1 MGLTIG
7 SLHMMGTLTQEQQ
20 AANPYR
26 LERDGRVSLYD
37 NGWDN
42 PLALYADAETLS
54 RETGKDVLAFY
65 CFDEDAVALALYRN
79 GKTVAEGVSSL
90 DEGLFQPPKNMGLIA
105 AAFGAEDAGGA
116 ELERLMTDVAMD
128 TMQQIDELAAYLK
141 LPLLPDAALAEQME
155 NGEQERKRPAAAQR
169 LDAGAQEKQVAE
181 RVGGKEQGNMRLTI
195 GSLHMMGTLTQE
207 QQAANPY
214 RLERD
219 GRVSLYDNSGWDIW
233 NVLLWDAA
241 KFSCKTGKDMLV
253 FYCYNEDA
261 VALVLYRGGKAV
273 AGGASSLDERLAQ
286 PPQNMGLI
294 AEAFGVEDAGG
305 ARLER
310 LMTDAW
316 ADVMQQIGELAAY
329 LKLPLLPDAALAEQ
343 MEADKREWRQK
354 YPTAAKRLDAEAQK
368 ILGER
373 MAALGFT
380 TFKYHRWYK
389 LIRDEVLLSFGL
401 VPYKGS
407 FDMLIGIQPTFV
419 PYLDSFMTE
428 KLESLPYVM
437 RVQDT
442 PNEMQNWRRD
452 SRSSYCIFS
461 CDELYLTKW
470 ARYTVKEIFGQVVE
484 PMLRRITNVRDAV
497 MEIQWWTFVNY
508 RRYDCSQQA
517 SEREWRPPTVEN
529 YEPRGEPVHIV
540 FNQYCFFRMYE
551 ELWHKTLRDES
562 GYSVSRPTPGVLGW
576 DDYEGMERVIEAKEN
591 KREEYLLLKNR
602 DEAAIEERLHLAYE
616 ENLKLIKRR
625 LKLTPD
631 CSDTIWDRDY
641 RHPYDIKQ
649 MLQERY
655 ERCAPRM
662 HEGDYTIDF
671 I

>member
-7 SLHMMGTLTQEQQ
+7 SLHLMGTLTKEQQ

-26 LERDGRVSLYD
+26 YERDGRVSVYD
-37 NGWDN
+37 PDWDN
-42 PLALYADAETLS
+42 PLILYADAKTLS
-54 RETGKDVLAFY
+54 CETGKDVLAFY
-65 CFDEDAVALALYRN
+65 CFDEDAVALALYR
-79 GKTVAEGVSSL
+79 GDKAVAGGMSSL
-90 DEGLFQPPKNMGLIA
+90 DEGLFQTPKNMGLIA
-105 AAFGAEDAGGA
+105 AAFGVEDAGGA
-116 ELERLMTDVAMD
+116 RLERLMTDALPD

-155 NGEQERKRPAAAQR
+155 ADERERKQ
-169 LDAGAQEKQVAE
+169 
-181 RVGGKEQGNMRLTI
+181 
-195 GSLHMMGTLTQE
+195 
-207 QQAANPY
+207 
-214 RLERD
+214 
-219 GRVSLYDNSGWDIW
+219 
-233 NVLLWDAA
+233 
-241 KFSCKTGKDMLV
+241 
-253 FYCYNEDA
+253 
-261 VALVLYRGGKAV
+261 
-273 AGGASSLDERLAQ
+273 
-286 PPQNMGLI
+286 
-294 AEAFGVEDAGG
+294 
-305 ARLER
+305 
-310 LMTDAW
+310 
-316 ADVMQQIGELAAY
+316 
-329 LKLPLLPDAALAEQ
+329 KLP
-343 MEADKREWRQK
+343 
-354 YPTAAKRLDAEAQK
+354 TGAKRLDADAQE
-368 ILGER
+368 IFGER
-373 MAALGFT
+373 MAALGFQ

-401 VPYKGS
+401 VPYNGS

-442 PNEMQNWRRD
+442 PNKMQDWRHD
-452 SRSSYCIFS
+452 SRSVHYIFS
-461 CDELYLTKW
+461 CGDLHLTKW
-470 ARYTVKEIFGQVVE
+470 TRYTVEEIFGQVVE
-484 PMLRRITNVRDAV
+484 PMLHRITNVRDAV
-497 MEIQWWTFVNY
+497 MEIQWWTFVYY
-508 RRYDCSQQA
+508 RRYDCSKQA

-529 YEPRGEPVHIV
+529 YKLLREPVNIV

-551 ELWHKTLRDES
+551 ELWHKMLRDAS
-562 GYSVSRPTPGVLGW
+562 GYSVSRPTPGVRGW
-576 DDYEGMERVIEAKEN
+576 DDYEGMKRVIEAKEN

>member
-7 SLHMMGTLTQEQQ
+7 SLHMMGTLTQEQR

-26 LERDGRVSLYD
+26 YERDGRVSLYD
-37 NGWDN
+37 HNWDSWHI
-42 PLALYADAETLS
+42 LLRDAETFSLK
-54 RETGKDVLAFY
+54 TGKDVL
-65 CFDEDAVALALYRN
+65 
-79 GKTVAEGVSSL
+79 
-90 DEGLFQPPKNMGLIA
+90 
-105 AAFGAEDAGGA
+105 
-116 ELERLMTDVAMD
+116 
-128 TMQQIDELAAYLK
+128 
-141 LPLLPDAALAEQME
+141 
-155 NGEQERKRPAAAQR
+155 
-169 LDAGAQEKQVAE
+169 
-181 RVGGKEQGNMRLTI
+181 
-195 GSLHMMGTLTQE
+195 
-207 QQAANPY
+207 
-214 RLERD
+214 
-219 GRVSLYDNSGWDIW
+219 
-233 NVLLWDAA
+233 
-241 KFSCKTGKDMLV
+241 V
-253 FYCYNEDA
+253 FYCHNEDS

-273 AGGASSLDERLAQ
+273 AGGMSSLDEGRSQ
-286 PPQNMGLI
+286 TPKHMGLI
-294 AEAFGVEDAGG
+294 TAAFGVEDAGG

-310 LMTDAW
+310 LMTDALS
-316 ADVMQQIGELAAY
+316 DTMQQIKELATY
-329 LKLPLLPDAALAEQ
+329 LKLPLLPGAALAEQ
-343 MEADKREWRQK
+343 MEADERERKQK
-354 YPTAAKRLDAEAQK
+354 LPTGAKRLDADAQE
-368 ILGER
+368 IFGER
-373 MAALGFT
+373 MATLGFQ

-401 VPYKGS
+401 VPYNGS

-442 PNEMQNWRRD
+442 PNEMRYRRHD
-452 SRSSYCIFS
+452 SRSVHYVFS
-461 CDELYLTKW
+461 CGDLHLTKW
-470 ARYTVKEIFGQVVE
+470 TRYTVEGIFGQVVE
-484 PMLRRITNVRDAV
+484 PMLHRITNVQDAV
-497 MEIQWWTFVNY
+497 KELQWWMFIMCRQYNW
-508 RRYDCSQQA
+508 DQQV
-517 SEREWRPPTVEN
+517 SEGEVKLPTVEN

-551 ELWHKTLRDES
+551 ELWHKTLRDASE
-562 GYSVSRPTPGVLGW
+562 YSVSRPTPGVRGW
-576 DDYEGMERVIEAKEN
+576 DDYEGMERVLEEQKYEG
-591 KREEYLLLKNR
+591 EEYLLLKNR
-602 DEAAIEERLHLAYE
+602 DEAAIEERLHRTYE

>member
-1 MGLTIG
+1 MW
-7 SLHMMGTLTQEQQ
+7 
-20 AANPYR
+20 Y
-26 LERDGRVSLYD
+26 LYLSEP
-37 NGWDN
+37 

-195 GSLHMMGTLTQE
+195 GSLHMMGTLTKE
-207 QQAANPY
+207 QRAANPY
-214 RLERD
+214 RYERD
-219 GRVSLYDNSGWDIW
+219 GRVSLYDHNWDSWHI
-233 NVLLWDAA
+233 LLRDAET
-241 KFSCKTGKDMLV
+241 FSLKTGKDVLV
-253 FYCYNEDA
+253 FYCHNEDS

-273 AGGASSLDERLAQ
+273 AGGMSSLDEGRSQ
-286 PPQNMGLI
+286 TPKHMGLI
-294 AEAFGVEDAGG
+294 AAAFGIEDAGG
-305 ARLER
+305 AKLER
-310 LMTDAW
+310 LMTVAR
-316 ADVMQQIGELAAY
+316 ADVMRQIDELAEH
-329 LKLPLLPDAALAEQ
+329 LKLPLLPGAALAEQ
-343 MEADKREWRQK
+343 MEADERERKQK
-354 YPTAAKRLDAEAQK
+354 LPTGAKRLDADAQE
-368 ILGER
+368 IFGER

-380 TFKYHRWYK
+380 TFKYNRWHK

-401 VPYKGS
+401 VPYNGS

-442 PNEMQNWRRD
+442 PNEMQNWRHD
-452 SRSSYCIFS
+452 SRSVHYIFS
-461 CDELYLTKW
+461 CDDLHLTKW
-470 ARYTVKEIFGQVVE
+470 TRYTVEEIFGQVVE
-484 PMLRRITNVRDAV
+484 PTLRRITNVRDAV
-497 MEIQWWTFVNY
+497 MELQWWRFARY

-529 YEPRGEPVHIV
+529 YEPRGEQVHII

-551 ELWHKTLRDES
+551 ELWHKVLRDGS
-562 GYSVSRPTPGVLGW
+562 GYSVSRPTPGVRGW

-602 DEAAIEERLHLAYE
+602 DDAAIEERLRRAYE

-625 LKLTPD
+625 LKLAPD

>member
-65 CFDEDAVALALYRN
+65 CFDEDAVALVLYRD
-79 GKTVAEGVSSL
+79 GKAVAGGASSL
-90 DEGLFQPPKNMGLIA
+90 DEGLSQPPKNMGLIA
-105 AAFGAEDAGGA
+105 AAFVVEDAGGA
-116 ELERLMTDVAMD
+116 TLERLMTDAPVD
-128 TMQQIDELAAYLK
+128 TMQQIDELAAYLR
-141 LPLLPDAALAEQME
+141 LPLLPDAAPAEQME

-195 GSLHMMGTLTQE
+195 GSLHMMGTLTKE
-207 QQAANPY
+207 QRAANPY
-214 RLERD
+214 RYERD
-219 GRVSLYDNSGWDIW
+219 GRVSLYDHNWDSWHI
-233 NVLLWDAA
+233 LLRDAET
-241 KFSCKTGKDMLV
+241 FSLKTGKDVLV
-253 FYCYNEDA
+253 FYCHNEDS

-273 AGGASSLDERLAQ
+273 AGGMSSLDEGRSQ
-286 PPQNMGLI
+286 TPKRMGLI
-294 AEAFGVEDAGG
+294 AAAFGIEDAGG
-305 ARLER
+305 AKLER
-310 LMTDAW
+310 LMTVAR
-316 ADVMQQIGELAAY
+316 ADVMRQIDELAEH
-329 LKLPLLPDAALAEQ
+329 LKLPLLPGTALAEQ
-343 MEADKREWRQK
+343 MEADERERKQK
-354 YPTAAKRLDAEAQK
+354 LPTGAKRLDAEAQE
-368 ILGER
+368 IFGER
-373 MAALGFT
+373 MAALGFQ

-389 LIRDEVLLSFGL
+389 LICDEVLLSFGL
-401 VPYKGS
+401 VPYNGS

-419 PYLDSFMTE
+419 PYLGSFMTE

-437 RVQDT
+437 SVQDT
-442 PNEMQNWRRD
+442 PNEMQNWRHD
-452 SRSSYCIFS
+452 SRSVHYIFS
-461 CDELYLTKW
+461 CDDLHLTKW
-470 ARYTVKEIFGQVVE
+470 TRYTVEEIFGKVVE
-484 PMLRRITNVRDAV
+484 PMLRRITNVQDAV
-497 MEIQWWTFVNY
+497 KELQWWMFVMCRQYNW
-508 RRYDCSQQA
+508 DQQV
-517 SEREWRPPTVEN
+517 SGGKVRLPTVEN

-562 GYSVSRPTPGVLGW
+562 GYSVSRPTPGVRGW

-602 DEAAIEERLHLAYE
+602 DEAAIEERLHRAYE